1 MTHQLRR
8 LAKGIL
14 VSLILLAVYW
24 EFLSSIWMVD
34 YLRWIY
40 VSYFGKYLFGTL
52 YVVAVFLFLGTY
64 IADFWLHLK
73 NRK

>member
-1 MTHQLRR
+1 
-8 LAKGIL
+8 
-14 VSLILLAVYW
+14 
-24 EFLSSIWMVD
+24 MVD